1 MRLNNKGY
9 MLVEIIIASVVAMTI
24 VYYMTDLTIK
34 LKNRND
40 DLLVKTLVATDQAI
54 IYNTIMKDLY
64 SGRYAD
70 GVSCNGIRNNINITT
85 NDNNEKVFTYRNFTN
100 IVSKYAV
107 LGDFS
112 CDDTTDSNFIQ
123 ITIPLS
129 VNQLPNE
136 DFDVKIRYKK

>member
-70 GVSCNGIRNNINITT
+70 SVSCSDIESNIRINN
-85 NDNNEKVFTYRNFTN
+85 DEKIFKYRGFTN

-129 VNQLPNE
+129 VNQLPDE
-136 DFDVKIRYKK
+136 DFDVKIRYKKQF